1 MDLVGQG
8 VGEED
13 DIHAVFLVGKALH
26 AAVHVRLEA
35 RGALGSVRG
44 DEALGGRLGFVAL
57 DEDRRGG
64 GDLGE
69 VAEAVG
75 IENAVAVENVARVH
89 KGLIG
94 IDNRGQAVHRAV
106 QLGVFHTGDEV
117 RGGGC
122 CGIAVTDIRQAV
134 FHGGLCGGVE
144 LRRTCGGVRLGH
156 VGGRGEA
163 HEVHRGGIIVP
174 AGALADLRRVDKACA
189 ALSGRAG
196 DVDGRGLGDDLCLHA
211 RLVDARGREQV
222 LARDGLIVGV
232 GADEIAHV
240 VAARDHADGLAGLE
254 KFVDGGGGVFGG
266 IGEDD
271 IFVLV
276 TCEVGG
282 QHLGVSERVVVVHRV
297 AADGSNGLV
306 GGGLGHGDHVEA
318 ARFIEGGDALGV
330 EDGPAVDQRAVIQRA
345 VGDRTLGLIHR
356 DDHRTGGVGN
366 AVIGEFLFS
375 HVDLDVVSR
384 EPLHHVGRGLK
395 VGLVLAV
402 ERDDIALG
410 IEVAVLARAVVLR
423 TEDVH
428 LRALDVVLVAQPLA
442 DHAVSVGVQVVHAAL
457 IDGDLGFKIGELFG
471 GNIGGVAEDTVLR
484 RLSGIVV
491 VGGQLNGIGNG
502 ALEHGE
508 LGSVARG
515 HIVPRV
521 FPVSLGAAAGVAQV
535 IALRDHIAVVAIVV
549 GDRRDAQRLAAGD
562 EVVGEQV
569 ILEVRLVRGIAGL
582 ALEGLHTA
590 VELGKRHGVE
600 RADELLHV
608 GRLARGLEGVV
619 AVEVIAV
626 GGVSRK
632 IGTSVDIFLGNKDK
646 EHVGQQLVLDVYSV
660 ALHGVILFKVDL
672 AGLAVVIDRQVT

>member
-1 MDLVGQG
+1 M
-8 VGEED
+8 
-13 DIHAVFLVGKALH
+13 
-26 AAVHVRLEA
+26 
-35 RGALGSVRG
+35 
-44 DEALGGRLGFVAL
+44 
-57 DEDRRGG
+57 
-64 GDLGE
+64 
-69 VAEAVG
+69 
-75 IENAVAVENVARVH
+75 
-89 KGLIG
+89 
-94 IDNRGQAVHRAV
+94 
-106 QLGVFHTGDEV
+106 
-117 RGGGC
+117 
-122 CGIAVTDIRQAV
+122 
-134 FHGGLCGGVE
+134 
-144 LRRTCGGVRLGH
+144 
-156 VGGRGEA
+156 
-163 HEVHRGGIIVP
+163 
-174 AGALADLRRVDKACA
+174 
-189 ALSGRAG
+189 
-196 DVDGRGLGDDLCLHA
+196 
-211 RLVDARGREQV
+211 
-222 LARDGLIVGV
+222 
-232 GADEIAHV
+232 

-254 KFVDGGGGVFGG
+254 KLVDGGGGVFGG

-271 IFVLV
+271 VLV
-276 TCEVGG
+276 LVAGEAGG
-282 QHLGVSERVVVVHRV
+282 QRLGVSEGVVVIHRV
-297 AADGSNGLV
+297 AADGGDALV

-330 EDGPAVDQRAVIQRA
+330 EDRPAVDERAVIQHA

-402 ERDDIALG
+402 ERDDVALG
-410 IEVAVLARAVVLR
+410 IEIAVLARAVVLG

-442 DHAVSVGVQVVHAAL
+442 DHAVGVGVQVVHAAL
-457 IDGDLGFKIGELFG
+457 IDGDLGFKIGDLFG

-484 RLSGIVV
+484 RLSGIIV

-502 ALEHGE
+502 ALQHGK

-521 FPVSLGAAAGVAQV
+521 FPVGLGAVAGVAQV
-535 IALRDHIAVVAIVV
+535 IALGDDIAVVTIVV

-562 EVVGEQV
+562 EVLGEQV
-569 ILEVRLVRGIAGL
+569 VLKVRLVRGIAGL
-582 ALEGLHTA
+582 ALEGLHAT

-619 AVEVIAV
+619 AVEVIAI
-626 GGVSRK
+626 GGMSRQVS
-632 IGTSVDIFLGNKDK
+632 TSVDILLGDEDE
-646 EHVGQQLVLDVYSV
+646 EHVGQKLVLDVH
-660 ALHGVILFKVDL
+660 ALIFDGVILFKVDL